1 MSDMKKII
9 ITVFAMT
16 VPVLLFLNTW
26 QGFKYERIGVEI
38 RSLEHEQK
46 EWFEENK
53 QMLAAISVFSSP
65 SRVRQIIEENSDL
78 RIKRPGQA
86 IIIRFSAEEGR

>member
-1 MSDMKKII
+1 MSILKKVFITISII
-9 ITVFAMT
+9 II
-16 VPVLLFLNTW
+16 PVLLFLNTW

-53 QMLAAISVFSSP
+53 KMLAAISVFSSP
-65 SRVRQIIEENSDL
+65 SRVRQIIEEKSDL
-78 RIKRPGQA
+78 RIKRPGQSV
-86 IIIRFSAEEGR
+86 IIRFTAEERR